1 MRFEEYASYSFNVLY
16 LLEINEHSFVKIQS
30 LDSYQ
35 TILLCYCYIC
45 ADENEDIFM
54 KFKRYNYKKKNDRE
68 ILEHSHNFMQ
78 LMLNRRSIRDFSS
91 KEVPDKVI
99 ENILKTAISSPSG
112 ANKQPW
118 SFVVVKSRDLKKKI
132 RIAAE
137 QEEKK
142 FYEQR
147 ATDEWLD
154 DLNKFGT
161 NWEKPFLE
169 DAPALIIIFRQSYD
183 NSGGKKRKNY
193 YVNESVGIASGFLIT
208 AIQNAGLV
216 CLTHTPSPMGFLEQ
230 ILERPKNEKAYLLI
244 PIGFPK
250 KDARVPVLD
259 KKPYDESVKV
269 L

>member
-1 MRFEEYASYSFNVLY
+1 MN
-16 LLEINEHSFVKIQS
+16 
-30 LDSYQ
+30 
-35 TILLCYCYIC
+35 
-45 ADENEDIFM
+45 
-54 KFKRYNYKKKNDRE
+54 FKRYNYKKKNDQE
-68 ILEHSHNFMQ
+68 MFEHSHNFMQ
-78 LMLNRRSIRDFSS
+78 LMLSRRSIRDFSS
-91 KEVPDKVI
+91 KEVPDNVI
-99 ENILKTAISSPSG
+99 ENILKTATSAPSG

-118 SFVVVKSRDLKKKI
+118 SFVVVKSKGLKNKI

-137 QEEKK
+137 KEEKK
-142 FYEQR
+142 FYSQR

-169 DAPALIIIFRQSYD
+169 EAPALIIIFRQSYD
-183 NSGGKKRKNY
+183 NSGSKKRKNY
-193 YVNESVGIASGFLIT
+193 YVNESVGIATGFLLT

-216 CLTHTPSPMGFLEQ
+216 CLTHTPSPMGFLER

-244 PIGFPK
+244 PIGFPA

-259 KKPYDESVKV
+259 KKPFNESVKV

>member
-1 MRFEEYASYSFNVLY
+1 
-16 LLEINEHSFVKIQS
+16 
-30 LDSYQ
+30 
-35 TILLCYCYIC
+35 
-45 ADENEDIFM
+45 M
-54 KFKRYNYKKKNDRE
+54 KFKSYSYKKKNDQE
-68 ILEHSHNFMQ
+68 MLEHSHSFMK
-78 LMLNRRSIRDFSS
+78 LMLSRRSIRDFSS
-91 KEVPDKVI
+91 KKVPDKVI

-118 SFVVVKSRDLKKKI
+118 SFVVVKSKGLKKKI

-137 QEEKK
+137 QEEKE
-142 FYEQR
+142 FYNRR

-161 NWEKPFLE
+161 TWEKPFLE
-169 DAPALIIIFRQSYD
+169 KAPALIIVFRQSYD
-183 NSGGKKRKNY
+183 NNGNKKRKNY
-193 YVNESVGIASGFLIT
+193 YVNESVGIASGFLLT

-244 PIGFPK
+244 PIGFPT
-250 KDARVPVLD
+250 KDAQVPILS
-259 KKPYDESVKV
+259 KKPYGESVKV

>member
-1 MRFEEYASYSFNVLY
+1 M
-16 LLEINEHSFVKIQS
+16 
-30 LDSYQ
+30 
-35 TILLCYCYIC
+35 
-45 ADENEDIFM
+45 DESANIFM
-54 KFKRYNYKKKNDRE
+54 NFKRYNYKKKNDQE
-68 ILEHSHNFMQ
+68 MFEHSHNFMQ
-78 LMLNRRSIRDFSS
+78 LMLSRRSIRDFSS
-91 KEVPDKVI
+91 KEVPDNVI
-99 ENILKTAISSPSG
+99 ENILKTATSAPSG

-118 SFVVVKSRDLKKKI
+118 SFVVVKSKGLKNKI

-137 QEEKK
+137 KEEKK
-142 FYEQR
+142 FYSQR

-169 DAPALIIIFRQSYD
+169 EAPALIIIFRQSYD
-183 NSGGKKRKNY
+183 NSGSKKRKNY
-193 YVNESVGIASGFLIT
+193 YVNESVGIATGFLLT

-216 CLTHTPSPMGFLEQ
+216 CLTHTPSPMGFLER

-244 PIGFPK
+244 PIGFPA

-259 KKPYDESVKV
+259 KKPFNESVKV

>member
-1 MRFEEYASYSFNVLY
+1 MF
-16 LLEINEHSFVKIQS
+16 EINEHLFIKIQS

-35 TILLCYCYIC
+35 TILLCFCYIYV
-45 ADENEDIFM
+45 DESANIFM
-54 KFKRYNYKKKNDRE
+54 NFKRYNYKKKNDQE
-68 ILEHSHNFMQ
+68 MFEHSHNFMQ
-78 LMLNRRSIRDFSS
+78 LMLSRRSIRDFSS
-91 KEVPDKVI
+91 KEVPDNVI
-99 ENILKTAISSPSG
+99 ENILKTATSAPSG

-118 SFVVVKSRDLKKKI
+118 SFVVVKSKGLKNKI

-137 QEEKK
+137 KEEKK
-142 FYEQR
+142 FYSQR

-169 DAPALIIIFRQSYD
+169 EAPALIIIFRQSYD
-183 NSGGKKRKNY
+183 NNGSKKRKNY
-193 YVNESVGIASGFLIT
+193 YVNESVGIASGFLLT

-250 KDARVPVLD
+250 KDAQVPVLN
-259 KKPYDESVKV
+259 KKPYDESVKI

>member
-1 MRFEEYASYSFNVLY
+1 M
-16 LLEINEHSFVKIQS
+16 
-30 LDSYQ
+30 
-35 TILLCYCYIC
+35 
-45 ADENEDIFM
+45 DESANIFM
-54 KFKRYNYKKKNDRE
+54 NFKRYNYKKKNDQE
-68 ILEHSHNFMQ
+68 MFEHSHNFMQ
-78 LMLNRRSIRDFSS
+78 LMLSRRSIRDFSS
-91 KEVPDKVI
+91 KEVPDNVI
-99 ENILKTAISSPSG
+99 ENILKTATSAPSG

-118 SFVVVKSRDLKKKI
+118 SFVVVKSKGLKNKI

-137 QEEKK
+137 KEEKK
-142 FYEQR
+142 FYSQR

-169 DAPALIIIFRQSYD
+169 EAPALIIIFRQSYD
-183 NSGGKKRKNY
+183 NSGSKKRKNY
-193 YVNESVGIASGFLIT
+193 YVNESVGIATGFLLT

-216 CLTHTPSPMGFLEQ
+216 CLTHTPSPMGFLER

-244 PIGFPK
+244 PIGFPA

-259 KKPYDESVKV
+259 KKPFSKSVKV

>member
-1 MRFEEYASYSFNVLY
+1 M
-16 LLEINEHSFVKIQS
+16 LEINKHSIIKIQS

-35 TILLCYCYIC
+35 TILLRYCYIC
-45 ADENEDIFM
+45 TDENEDIFM
-54 KFKRYNYKKKNDRE
+54 KFKRFNYKKKDDQE
-68 ILEHSHNFMQ
+68 MFEHSHNFMK
-78 LMLNRRSIRDFSS
+78 LMLKRRSIRDFSS
-91 KEVPDKVI
+91 KAVPDKVI

-118 SFVVVKSRDLKKKI
+118 SFVVVKSKALKKKI

-161 NWEKPFLE
+161 TWEKPFLE
-169 DAPALIIIFRQSYD
+169 KAPALIIIFRQSYD
-183 NSGGKKRKNY
+183 NSASKKRKNY
-193 YVNESVGIASGFLIT
+193 YVNESVGIASGFLLT

-216 CLTHTPSPMGFLEQ
+216 CLTHTPSPMKFLEQ
-230 ILERPKNEKAYLLI
+230 ILKRPKNEKAYLLI

-250 KDARVPVLD
+250 KDAQVPVLD
-259 KKPYDESVKV
+259 KKPYNESVKV

>member
-1 MRFEEYASYSFNVLY
+1 
-16 LLEINEHSFVKIQS
+16 
-30 LDSYQ
+30 
-35 TILLCYCYIC
+35 
-45 ADENEDIFM
+45 M
-54 KFKRYNYKKKNDRE
+54 KFKRYNHKKKNDQE

-78 LMLNRRSIRDFSS
+78 LMLSRRSIRDFSS

-99 ENILKTAISSPSG
+99 KNILKTAISSPSG

-137 QEEKK
+137 QEEKE
-142 FYEQR
+142 FYGRR
-147 ATDEWLD
+147 ATDEWLN

-193 YVNESVGIASGFLIT
+193 YVNESVGISCGVLLT
-208 AIQNAGLV
+208 AIHNAGLAA
-216 CLTHTPSPMGFLEQ
+216 LTHTPSPMGFLEK
-230 ILERPKNEKAYLLI
+230 ILNRPKNEKAFLLI
-244 PIGFPK
+244 PVGYP
-250 KDARVPVLD
+250 DENARVPSL
-259 KKPYDESVKV
+259 KKKQYKEIATA

>member
-1 MRFEEYASYSFNVLY
+1 M
-16 LLEINEHSFVKIQS
+16 LEINKHSFIKTQS

-35 TILLCYCYIC
+35 TILLCYCYIYV
-45 ADENEDIFM
+45 DQNEYIFM
-54 KFKRYNYKKKNDRE
+54 KFKRYNYKKKNYQE
-68 ILEHSHNFMQ
+68 MVEHSHNFMQ
-78 LMLNRRSIRDFSS
+78 LMLSRRSIRDFSS
-91 KEVPDKVI
+91 KKVSDKVI

-118 SFVVVKSRDLKKKI
+118 SFVVVKSKGLKKKI

-142 FYEQR
+142 FYEKR
-147 ATDEWLD
+147 ATDEWLK
-154 DLNKFGT
+154 DLNKFET
-161 NWEKPFLE
+161 TWEKPFLE
-169 DAPALIIIFRQSYD
+169 EAPALIIIFRQSYD
-183 NSGGKKRKNY
+183 NSKSRKRKNY
-193 YVNESVGIASGFLIT
+193 YVNESVGIASGFLLT

-244 PIGFPK
+244 PIGFPA
-250 KDARVPVLD
+250 KDAQVPVLD
-259 KKPYDESVKV
+259 KKPYNESVKV

>member
-1 MRFEEYASYSFNVLY
+1 
-16 LLEINEHSFVKIQS
+16 
-30 LDSYQ
+30 
-35 TILLCYCYIC
+35 
-45 ADENEDIFM
+45 M
-54 KFKRYNYKKKNDRE
+54 KFKRYNYKKKNDQE
-68 ILEHSHNFMQ
+68 MIEHSHKFLQ
-78 LMLNRRSIRDFSS
+78 LMLGRRSIRDFSS
-91 KEVPDKVI
+91 KEVPDNVI

-118 SFVVVKSRDLKKKI
+118 SFVVVKSKGLKKKI

-137 QEEKK
+137 QEEKE
-142 FYEQR
+142 FYGRR

-183 NSGGKKRKNY
+183 NCGSKKRKNY
-193 YVNESVGIASGFLIT
+193 YVGESVGIASGFLLT

-216 CLTHTPSPMGFLEQ
+216 CLTHTPSPMGFLEK

-250 KDARVPVLD
+250 KDAQVPVLE
-259 KKPYDESVKV
+259 KKPYNESVKV

>member
-1 MRFEEYASYSFNVLY
+1 
-16 LLEINEHSFVKIQS
+16 
-30 LDSYQ
+30 
-35 TILLCYCYIC
+35 
-45 ADENEDIFM
+45 
-54 KFKRYNYKKKNDRE
+54 
-68 ILEHSHNFMQ
+68 MQ
-78 LMLNRRSIRDFSS
+78 LILNRRSIRDFSI

-112 ANKQPW
+112 ANKKPW

-132 RIAAE
+132 RLAAE
-137 QEEKK
+137 QEEKE
-142 FYEQR
+142 FYGRR

-154 DLNKFGT
+154 DLNKFRT

-183 NSGGKKRKNY
+183 NSGGKKRKNH

-216 CLTHTPSPMGFLEQ
+216 CLTHTPSLMGLLEK

-250 KDARVPVLD
+250 KRCPGPSFRQ
-259 KKPYDESVKV
+259 KTI
-269 L
+269 

>member
-1 MRFEEYASYSFNVLY
+1 M
-16 LLEINEHSFVKIQS
+16 LEINKHLFIKIQS

-35 TILLCYCYIC
+35 TIPLCYCYIYV
-45 ADENEDIFM
+45 DENEYIFM
-54 KFKRYNYKKKNDRE
+54 KFKRYNYKKKNDQEMFER
-68 ILEHSHNFMQ
+68 SHDFMQ
-78 LMLNRRSIRDFSS
+78 LMLSRRSIRDFSS
-91 KEVPDKVI
+91 KAIPDKVI
-99 ENILKTAISSPSG
+99 KNILKTAISSPSG

-118 SFVVVKSRDLKKKI
+118 SFVVVKSKGLKKKI

-147 ATDEWLD
+147 ATDEWLK
-154 DLNKFGT
+154 DLNKFKT

-169 DAPALIIIFRQSYD
+169 KAPALIIIFRQSYD
-183 NSGGKKRKNY
+183 NSGSKKRKNY
-193 YVNESVGIASGFLIT
+193 YVNESVGIASGFLLT

-216 CLTHTPSPMGFLEQ
+216 CLTHTPSPMGFLEK
-230 ILERPKNEKAYLLI
+230 ILKRPKNEKAYLLI

-250 KDARVPVLD
+250 KDAQVPILS
-259 KKPYDESVKV
+259 KKTYNESVKV